1 MADGPSNHRE
11 HSPSSRRDD
20 GVSEPVAL
28 PPIIVADDE
37 EDVLRQFPRFLAK
50 LRLVNPLHLA
60 RDGDEVLAYLDQVAR
75 NEALRPALVLLDLH
89 MPKKTGLEALRV
101 IRSDPTLEDLP
112 VVVLTGW
119 SSMEEVQECHA
130 LGVASYLV
138 KPVGFAALN
147 DVLREVATSWAL
159 LGQ

>member
-1 MADGPSNHRE
+1 MTE
-11 HSPSSRRDD
+11 T
-20 GVSEPVAL
+20 VAL

-37 EDVLRQFPRFLAK
+37 EDVLRLFPRFLAK
-50 LRLVNPLHLA
+50 LRLMNPLVLA
-60 RDGDEVLAYLDQVAR
+60 RDGEEVLSYLDGVVR
-75 NEALRPALVLLDLH
+75 SEALRPALVLLDLH
-89 MPKKTGLEALRV
+89 MPRKSGLEVLRA
-101 IRSDPTLEDLP
+101 IRSDPDLEDLP
-112 VVVLTGW
+112 VVVLTGS

-159 LGQ
+159 LGR